1 MAEKLAS
8 PIGSLAEGA
17 QRLEQLIRGVKDRQF
32 SEASNAPQPKS
43 VANAFA
49 VSPEETWSKQFM
61 TAGIGPTVFKP
72 VQMPVVSVAAPA
84 AATVPMPSPKT
95 LEPVLELTNPVA
107 PERKQ
112 AAPRAPE
119 LVAAFAP
126 EPKPA
131 AEPRPAP
138 KAAAPSESP
147 GALRPAPIGAAIAK
161 PARKKTW
168 FGRLVKS

>member
-84 AATVPMPSPKT
+84 ATTVPMPSPKT

-112 AAPRAPE
+112 AASR
-119 LVAAFAP
+119 AP
-126 EPKPA
+126 EPKPV

-168 FGRLVKS
+168 FGRLVKG